1 MHVSLSSLLLFC
13 FKRNF
18 LIVHF
23 AQSLPTMIRAIPKN
37 KKPLFCKKLVWK
49 YYLTTDL
56 ITRQGENSSVG

>member
-37 KKPLFCKKLVWK
+37 KKPLFCKKTSMEILSYDRSYNK
-49 YYLTTDL
+49 TG
-56 ITRQGENSSVG
+56 RK

>member
-37 KKPLFCKKLVWK
+37 KKPLFCKKTSMEILSYDRSCNK
-49 YYLTTDL
+49 TG
-56 ITRQGENSSVG
+56 RK